1 MRVYPDSIEQW
12 RYKPLRGEQ
21 RPQHFKRPLKEI
33 LYQEELALLLTKHQA
48 AEGRNCSR
56 VIWSKAI
63 CETQPITFI
72 PKSFEL
78 ICSSML

>member
-1 MRVYPDSIEQW
+1 MQVYPDSIEQW
-12 RYKPLRGEQ
+12 RYKPFRGEQ
-21 RPQHFKRPLKEI
+21 RPQRFKRPLKEI
-33 LYQEELALLLTKHQA
+33 LKEEPALLLMEHQA
-48 AEGRNCSR
+48 GGRRNCSR